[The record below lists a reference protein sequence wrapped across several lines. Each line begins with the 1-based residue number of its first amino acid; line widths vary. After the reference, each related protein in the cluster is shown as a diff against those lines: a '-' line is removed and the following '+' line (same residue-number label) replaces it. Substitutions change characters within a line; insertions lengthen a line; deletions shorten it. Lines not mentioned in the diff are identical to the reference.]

1 MEHRKEKRGTAKLL
15 KLDNNI
21 HPEHNTDILVKIFHK
36 DSLSLQATNKCK
48 RDQNGK
54 SDQ

>member
-36 DSLSLQATNKCK
+36 DSLSLQTTNESK
-48 RDQNGK
+48 REKDGK
-54 SDQ
+54 SNQ